1 MRIPLFLLLLVLVGC
16 ESKPAPA
23 PAGPKGPPGGMGPMG
38 MGGGENII
46 DKLPGGP
53 EFAAGKKVY
62 ADNNCARCHKLGETG
77 GGPSF
82 GGMGGPG
89 GWKGG
94 PPGGFA
100 EGKKGPPGDIADG
113 KKGPPPG
120 GGMGGTDLTKVG
132 ADSKHTVAW
141 LSAHIRDPKSHSPYS
156 RMPASGPDKISDTD
170 LKALAEYLASLK

>member
-16 ESKPAPA
+16 ESKTATDPT
-23 PAGPKGPPGGMGPMG
+23 GPKGPPGGMPPMG
-38 MGGGENII
+38 MSGGENIL

-77 GGPSF
+77 GGPT
-82 GGMGGPG
+82 
-89 GWKGG
+89 
-94 PPGGFA
+94 
-100 EGKKGPPGDIADG
+100 
-113 KKGPPPG
+113 G

-156 RMPASGPDKISDTD
+156 KMPASGPAKISDTD